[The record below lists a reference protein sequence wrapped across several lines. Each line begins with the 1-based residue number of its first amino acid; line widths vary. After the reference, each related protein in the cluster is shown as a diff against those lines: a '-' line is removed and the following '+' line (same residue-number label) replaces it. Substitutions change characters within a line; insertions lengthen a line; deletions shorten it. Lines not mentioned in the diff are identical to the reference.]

1 LNQTRPRAG
10 KHSFRALTLAAVR
23 GTLARGGGACLTSEA
38 GVIRERDVA
47 HWHAEADLVV
57 VGLGLGGV
65 CAALEAARAGADVVA
80 LERASAGGGTSANS
94 GGLIYLGGGTPVQKA
109 AGFDDTPEEMFRFLC
124 AIAQPGPDEERIRDF
139 CEHSV
144 EHFHW
149 LEAQGLPFKR
159 SFHPEPGLES
169 RTDDCLVYSGGEDA
183 APWKHLARP
192 APRGHKPQT
201 PGKAG
206 PFLMQRMLAA
216 LAASP
221 VRVETDVRAE
231 RLVVASDGRVLG
243 VASRRAGGNYLA
255 RARRGVVLAAGGFIF
270 DDEMLRLHAPL
281 LARCS
286 DRNGSPGDDGR
297 GIRMGQAAGG
307 ATLRMNLGEV
317 ALPYTIPCA
326 LARGIYVNERGQR
339 FINED
344 TYYGHVGIEALF
356 HQGGRV
362 WLLHDATT
370 FARGLLHV
378 TPCAVG
384 ETIEEIESEAGFPR
398 GALTATVAYYNEHA
412 ACGEDP
418 LFGKRGEMLIP
429 LREAPFAL
437 VDCTLENARYAT
449 FTLGGLN
456 TGARSEVRGADG
468 AAVPGLYAA
477 GRTAA
482 LFCGQGYPGSGISLA
497 DASFFG
503 RVAARAALER

>member
-1 LNQTRPRAG
+1 M
-10 KHSFRALTLAAVR
+10 
-23 GTLARGGGACLTSEA
+23 TSEA
-38 GVIRERDVA
+38 SVMRERDVA
-47 HWHAEADLVV
+47 QWHAEADLVV
-57 VGLGLGGV
+57 VGLGMGGV
-65 CAALEAARAGADVVA
+65 CASLEAAQAGAKVVA

-109 AGFDDTPEEMFRFLC
+109 AGFDDSPEEMYRFLC
-124 AIAQPGPDEERIRDF
+124 AISQPGPNEERIRYF

-159 SFHPEPGLES
+159 SFYPEPGLES

-183 APWKHLARP
+183 APWKDIARP

-201 PGKAG
+201 AGKAG

-216 LAASP
+216 LARSS
-221 VRVETDVRAE
+221 VRVETDLRAE

-243 VASRRAGGNYLA
+243 VASRRASHDHFA
-255 RARRGVVLAAGGFIF
+255 RAQRGVVLTAGGFIF
-270 DDEMLRLHAPL
+270 DDEMLRFHAPL
-281 LARCS
+281 LLRCS
-286 DRNGSPGDDGR
+286 DRNGNPGDDGR

-307 ATLRMNLGEV
+307 ATARMHLGEV
-317 ALPYTIPCA
+317 ALPYTIPCS
-326 LARGIYVNERGQR
+326 LARGIYVNARGQR

-344 TYYGHVGIEALF
+344 TYYGHIGIEALF
-356 HQGGRV
+356 RQGGRV

-370 FARGLLHV
+370 FARGLLRV
-378 TPCAVG
+378 TPAVVG

-398 GALTATVAYYNEHA
+398 GALAATVAYYNEHA
-412 ACGEDP
+412 TQSEDP
-418 LFGKRGEMLIP
+418 LFGKRAEMLVP

-437 VDCTLENARYAT
+437 VDCTLENARYAS
-449 FTLGGLN
+449 FTIGGLH
-456 TGARSEVRGADG
+456 TGARSEVLDANG

-497 DASFFG
+497 DASFHG
-503 RVAARAALER
+503 RVAARAALGR